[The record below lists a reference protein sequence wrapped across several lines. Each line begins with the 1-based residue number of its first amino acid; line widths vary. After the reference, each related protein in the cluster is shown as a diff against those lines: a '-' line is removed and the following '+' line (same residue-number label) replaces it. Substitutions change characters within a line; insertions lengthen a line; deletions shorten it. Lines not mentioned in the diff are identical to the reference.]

1 VSPAHTTWTLV
12 ALRLGAMAAS
22 GALLFFASG
31 LRPWWPAAWLAPI
44 PLLIAAFA
52 APARTAWWLA
62 GGAGLI
68 GGLSTLTYYI
78 VLTTPVIAVALTL
91 LQALLW
97 GVVVTLT
104 RRVVV
109 GAAHWTRVF
118 AFPVLWAALDTLI
131 TIVSPH
137 GSAGSLA
144 YSQME
149 ALPVIQIAS
158 LAGAPGIVF
167 VVTLFGSLVAVEA
180 HRLRRDEPPDRAVP
194 LLVLGV
200 ILGYGFLRL
209 ATAETPS
216 TMPVGLA
223 ALDVRPAARVG
234 VAGEP
239 LWTAYARGV
248 ETLAQRGARLVV
260 LPEKIDAVD
269 AEVAPALQ
277 RRLGALAARHKV
289 HLVAGVTLVSDE
301 QRENRAWLFSPA
313 GELAADY
320 NKQHLIPGLEGAFTP
335 GSEDVVVRH
344 EADHFGVAICKDLDF
359 PGLGRHYA
367 VRGAEIMLVPAWDFQ
382 RDAWLHA
389 RWAVLR
395 GVESGFAIVR
405 AARNG
410 LLTVSD
416 RYGRVLAEAPSTE
429 GRVAL
434 LVAAAPRGG
443 TPTPYAYRG
452 DVFGWVC
459 VVLALVVWL
468 RALLEAG

>member
-1 VSPAHTTWTLV
+1 MVLQ
-12 ALRLGAMAAS
+12 LGAMAVS
-22 GALLFFASG
+22 GVLLLSAYG
-31 LRPWWPAAWLAPI
+31 LHPWWPAAWLAPI
-44 PLLIAAFA
+44 PLLIVAFA
-52 APARTAWWLA
+52 TSPRRAWWLA
-62 GGAGLI
+62 CGAGLI
-68 GGLSTLTYYI
+68 AGIGTFSYYV
-78 VLTTPVIAVALTL
+78 VLTSPALAVGLTL
-91 LQALLW
+91 LRALLW

-104 RRVVV
+104 RRVVL
-109 GAAHWTRVF
+109 GAAHWTRAF

-144 YSQME
+144 YSQMD

-194 LLVLGV
+194 LLVLGLM
-200 ILGYGFLRL
+200 LGYGFLRL

-223 ALDVRPAARVG
+223 ALDTPPAARVS

-248 ETLAQRGARLVV
+248 EALAKRGARLVV

-289 HLVAGVTLVSDE
+289 HLVAGVSLVSDE
-301 QRENRAWLFSPA
+301 RRENRAWLFSPA
-313 GELAADY
+313 GALAADY
-320 NKQHLIPGLEGAFTP
+320 NKQHLIPGLERAFSP
-335 GSEDVVVRH
+335 GNEDIVVRH

-416 RYGRVLAEAPSTE
+416 RYGRVLAEGPSSE
-429 GRVAL
+429 ERVATL
-434 LVAAAPRGG
+434 LAAVPRGG

-452 DVFGWVC
+452 DVFGWIC
-459 VVLALVVWL
+459 VILALVVWT
-468 RALLEAG
+468 RALQLGPR

>member
-1 VSPAHTTWTLV
+1 MSQ
-12 ALRLGAMAAS
+12 ALRLGAMLLAMALS
-22 GALLFFASG
+22 GALLFSAYG

-52 APARTAWWLA
+52 ASSRTAWWL
-62 GGAGLI
+62 GCGAGLI
-68 GGLSTLTYYI
+68 AGLSTFAYYM
-78 VLTTPVIAVALTL
+78 VVTSPAIAVALTL

-109 GAAHWTRVF
+109 SSAHWTRVF
-118 AFPVLWAALDTLI
+118 VFPVLWAALDTLI
-131 TIVSPH
+131 ATVSPH

-144 YSQME
+144 YSQMN

-158 LAGAPGIVF
+158 LAGTPGIVF
-167 VVTLFGSLVAVEA
+167 VVTLLGSLVAVEA
-180 HRLRRDEPPDRAVP
+180 RRMRRGEPSYLVLP
-194 LLVLGV
+194 LLVLAL
-200 ILGYGFLRL
+200 ILGYGVVRL
-209 ATAETPS
+209 ATAEKPP

-223 ALDVRPAARVG
+223 ALDTAPAARVSIT
-234 VAGEP
+234 GEP

-248 ETLAQRGARLVV
+248 ETLVGRGARLIV

-289 HLVAGVTLVSDE
+289 HLLAGVTVVSDE
-301 QRENRAWLFSPA
+301 RRENRAWMFSPA

-320 NKQHLIPGLEGAFTP
+320 NKQHLIPGLEAAFTP

-389 RWAVLR
+389 RWAMLR

-452 DVFGWVC
+452 NVFGWIC
-459 VVLALVVWL
+459 VVLALVVWT
-468 RALLEAG
+468 RALQLGGTPAT

>member
-1 VSPAHTTWTLV
+1 MRL
-12 ALRLGAMAAS
+12 ALQLGAMLVS
-22 GALLFFASG
+22 GALLFMSYG
-31 LRPWWPAAWLAPI
+31 LQPWWPAAWLAPI
-44 PLLIAAFA
+44 PLLIVAFA
-52 APARTAWWLA
+52 ASARTAWWFA
-62 GGAGLI
+62 CGAGLI
-68 GGLSTLTYYI
+68 GGLSTFTYY
-78 VLTTPVIAVALTL
+78 VMLTTPVLAVALTL
-91 LQALLW
+91 LLALLW

-104 RRVVV
+104 RRMVVS
-109 GAAHWTRVF
+109 AAHWTRVF

-131 TIVSPH
+131 ARVSPH

-144 YSQME
+144 YSQMD

-158 LAGAPGIVF
+158 LAGTPGIVF
-167 VVTLFGSLVAVEA
+167 VVTLLGSLVAVEV
-180 HRLRRDEPPDRAVP
+180 HRRRRDEPSDAALP
-194 LLVLGV
+194 LLVLAV

-209 ATAETPS
+209 ATTATPT

-223 ALDVRPAARVG
+223 ALDTRPAARVG
-234 VAGEP
+234 VAGDP
-239 LWTAYARGV
+239 LWSAYARGV

-277 RRLGALAARHKV
+277 RRLGALAKRHNV

-301 QRENRAWLFSPA
+301 RRENRAWLFSPS
-313 GELAADY
+313 GTLAADY
-320 NKQHLIPGLEGAFTP
+320 SKQHLIPGLERAFSP

-344 EADHFGVAICKDLDF
+344 EADHFGVVICKDLDF

-367 VRGAEIMLVPAWDFQ
+367 LRGAEIMLVPAWDFQ
-382 RDAWLHA
+382 RDAWLHS

-410 LLTVSD
+410 RLTVSD
-416 RYGRVLAEAPSTE
+416 RYGRVLAELPSAAD
-429 GRVAL
+429 RMAL
-434 LVAAAPRGG
+434 LAAAAPRGG

-452 DVFGWVC
+452 DVFGWIC
-459 VVLALVVWL
+459 VILALVIWL
-468 RALLEAG
+468 RALLVRVE